1 MWPAGMQIYWNKS
14 IFQEKISTFENGG
27 FSLKTYQM
35 LSVHTTPKE
44 FKQVTITDLCLWKTR
59 LEKSRDY
66 PDTIVFEKLTPSSKC
81 FPSSRK
87 QKADV
92 FKFLRFKVRF
102 RKAPFSVDGRPN
114 RRNKAAFS
122 NFSVLVW
129 TFLHFTKNYSSESCG
144 WKVWLLS
151 IWRLLKLKIK
161 RNFDNKLPMHASFNS
176 AESFSFT
183 AF

>member
-1 MWPAGMQIYWNKS
+1 
-14 IFQEKISTFENGG
+14 
-27 FSLKTYQM
+27 M
-35 LSVHTTPKE
+35 LSVHTTPEE
-44 FKQVTITDLCLWKTR
+44 FKQVTIADLGFCGKLVQRNQEIIVT
-59 LEKSRDY
+59 LS
-66 PDTIVFEKLTPSSKC
+66 IVFEKQAPSSKC

-129 TFLHFTKNYSSESCG
+129 TFPHFTKNYSSESCG

-151 IWRLLKLKIK
+151 IWRLLKLKVK
-161 RNFDNKLPMHASFNS
+161 RSFDNNFSMPASFDS
-176 AESFSFT
+176 PDSFFT
-183 AF
+183 AS